1 MYLKLLAALTFAFL
15 GVTFLVVAQ
24 TAPQAVAFNVENTS
38 MPVMQA
44 HCPFDK
50 PYAGPD
56 LKRI

>member
-24 TAPQAVAFNVENTS
+24 TTPQAVAFKTEATYG
-38 MPVMQA
+38 PVLQA
-44 HCPFDK
+44 HCPSDYIFT
-50 PYAGPD
+50 GSH